1 MRTILAIVVVAALG
15 LLAWLIYQN
24 RHVPPLV
31 VSGFIEADEIRVGSR
46 VGGRVAEV
54 SAQEG
59 DTVAAGAPLF
69 RIEPFDLKSKLVQA
83 QGDMAAAK
91 AEYARL
97 QAGFRS
103 EELQQAKARRD
114 RLDATLSKLVA
125 GPRPRE
131 IEIARDKLQAAVA
144 SQQLAEVQQK
154 RMAETAAGGSTS
166 RSELDRANREL
177 TSSQAQRLS
186 AENELKLLEE
196 GTRAEEIAEARAA
209 LAEAD
214 AALKLIEAGYRKE
227 DIDQAA
233 ARAAAAEAQ
242 VAAIQ
247 VQLDEL
253 DIKAPTTCVVEAVD
267 LRPGDLIAPNAP
279 ALALLD
285 TSRLWVRTYIP
296 EARMGRLKLGQHVPI
311 RIDGFPD
318 RRFDGTITFLAT
330 TAEFTPRNVQ
340 TPEQRSKQVFR
351 AKITLDPS
359 TDLRVGVMADVLLD
373 EAK

>member
-15 LLAWLIYQN
+15 VLAWLIYQN

-59 DTVAAGAPLF
+59 DAVAAGAPLF

-83 QGDMAAAK
+83 QGELAAAK
-91 AEYARL
+91 ADHSRL

-131 IEIARDKLQAAVA
+131 IEIARDKLQVA
-144 SQQLAEVQQK
+144 LANLQLAEVQHK

-166 RSELDRANREL
+166 QSELDRANREL
-177 TSSQAQRLS
+177 KSAQAQHQS
-186 AENELKLLEE
+186 AENDLKLLEE
-196 GTRAEEIAEARAA
+196 GTRAEEIAEARAS

-227 DIDQAA
+227 DIDQSA

-242 VAAIQ
+242 VATIQ

-253 DIKAPTTCVVEAVD
+253 NVKAPTTCVVEAVD
-267 LRPGDLIAPNAP
+267 LRPGDLIAANAP

-296 EARMGRLKLGQHVPI
+296 EARLGRLKLGQHVPI
-311 RIDGFPD
+311 RVDGFPD
-318 RRFDGTITFLAT
+318 RRFQGTITFLAT
-330 TAEFTPRNVQ
+330 SAEFTPRNVQ

-351 AKITLDPS
+351 AKISLEPS

-373 EAK
+373 EAE

>member
-59 DTVAAGAPLF
+59 DTVATGTPLF
-69 RIEPFDLKSKLVQA
+69 RIEPFDLKSKLLQVQG
-83 QGDMAAAK
+83 QLAAAK
-91 AEYARL
+91 AEHARL
-97 QAGFRS
+97 QAGFRP

-114 RLDATLSKLVA
+114 RLAATLAKLQA

-144 SQQLAEVQQK
+144 TQQLAEVQQK
-154 RMAETAAGGSTS
+154 RMAQTAATGSTS
-166 RSELDRANREL
+166 QSELDRANREL
-177 TSSQAQRLS
+177 TSAQAQRQS

-227 DIDQAA
+227 DIEQAA

-253 DIKAPTTCVVEAVD
+253 NVKAPTTCVIEAVD

-296 EARMGRLKLGQHVPI
+296 EARLGGLKVGQHVPI
-311 RIDGFPD
+311 RVDGFAG
-318 RRFDGTITFLAT
+318 RRFQGTITFLAT
-330 TAEFTPRNVQ
+330 SAEFTPRNVQ

-351 AKITLDPS
+351 AKISLDPS

-373 EAK
+373 EAN